1 MQFDI
6 VTVNEETGGGILL
19 PNLITQFYS
28 ILFNNLFK

>member
-28 ILFNNLFK
+28 LQ

>member
-28 ILFNNLFK
+28 LFVLKQ